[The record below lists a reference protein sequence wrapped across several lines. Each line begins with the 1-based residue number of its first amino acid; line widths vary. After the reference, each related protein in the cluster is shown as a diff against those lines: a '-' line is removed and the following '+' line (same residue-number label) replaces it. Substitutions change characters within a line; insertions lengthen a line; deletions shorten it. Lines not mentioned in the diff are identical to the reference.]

1 MSETRI
7 ANIDFNNT
15 MELIKSLPKTQQDL
29 VRQKIVESGIKMQE
43 DFVRN
48 FEQSKLADADINKI
62 IKVVKE
68 LEAEGKIIN
77 ATQTIKTGTGEIR
90 IDVKGGDKKLIY
102 PIIIAI
108 VVIIIA
114 ILYFLLGKR

>member
-7 ANIDFNNT
+7 SNVDFNNT
-15 MELIKSLPKTQQDL
+15 LELIKSLPKEKQDI

-48 FEQSKLADADINKI
+48 FEQSKLADSDINKI

-77 ATQTIKTGTGEIR
+77 ATQTIKTGTGEIK
-90 IDVKGGDKKLIY
+90 IDVKGGDRKLIY
-102 PIIIAI
+102 PIIVAV

-114 ILYFLLGKR
+114 ILYFFLGHK